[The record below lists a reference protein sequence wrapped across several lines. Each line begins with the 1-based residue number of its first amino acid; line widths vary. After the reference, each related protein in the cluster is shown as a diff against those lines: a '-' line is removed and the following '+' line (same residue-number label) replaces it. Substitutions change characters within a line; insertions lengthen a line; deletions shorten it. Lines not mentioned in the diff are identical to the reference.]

1 MSVRKRKWTTR
12 LGETKEAWV
21 VSYTGQNGAR
31 HIKTFDRKKDAD
43 AYHATVRVDVKA
55 GIHTTGKTTVAQ
67 AAATW
72 LADADTELERA
83 TVKTY
88 REHLR
93 LHIEPF
99 LGAVKL
105 SDLTVP
111 TVRAFMDKLRAE
123 GRSPDMIKRVIGDLG
138 SILADAQDHGLV
150 AQNVVRS
157 LSRNRKKRRQVEKRH
172 KANLRIGVD
181 IPTLDEIRAIIAH
194 LDGRRRPLI
203 LTAIFTGLRAS
214 ELRGLVW
221 LNVDLKKNEVHVRQR
236 ADRWGAIGRPKSA
249 SGERIVPLPP
259 MAANA
264 LREWKLQCPKS
275 ESGLVFP
282 TGVGT
287 IENHTNIIERAFKP
301 VQVKAGVV
309 DGNGKAKY
317 SPHQFRHFYASWCIN
332 RVADGGLGLPPK
344 MVQHRLGHSS
354 ITLTMDRYG
363 HLFPTGD
370 DGTEMATAEKALF
383 R

>member
-1 MSVRKRKWTTR
+1 MSVRKRRWTTR
-12 LGETKEAWV
+12 GGEAKEAWV
-21 VSYTGQNGAR
+21 VSYTGQNGSL
-31 HIKTFDRKKDAD
+31 HLKTFDRKKDAD

-55 GIHTTGKTTVAQ
+55 GIHTTGKTTVTQ
-67 AAATW
+67 AGETW
-72 LADADTELERA
+72 LADADARLERA

-88 REHLR
+88 REHLK

-99 LGAVKL
+99 IGNVRLA
-105 SDLTVP
+105 DLTVP
-111 TVRAFMDKLRAE
+111 TVRAFMDRLRAE
-123 GRSPDMIKRVIGDLG
+123 GRSPDMVKRVIGDLG
-138 SILADAQDHGLV
+138 SILADAQDRGSV

-157 LSRNRKKRRQVEKRH
+157 LARHKRRPEERRQR
-172 KANLRIGVD
+172 ANLKVGVE

-214 ELRGLVW
+214 ELRGLTW
-221 LNVDLKKNEVHVRQR
+221 DNVDLKKAELHVRQR
-236 ADRWGAIGRPKSA
+236 ADRYGAIGRPKSA
-249 SGERIVPLPP
+249 SGERIVPLPL
-259 MAANA
+259 AANA
-264 LREWKLQCPKS
+264 LREWKLQCPNS

-309 DGNGKAKY
+309 DECGKAKY

-332 RVADGGLGLPPK
+332 RPEDGGLGLPPK

-354 ITLTMDRYG
+354 ITMTMDRYG
-363 HLFPTGD
+363 HLFPNGD
-370 DGTEMATAEKALF
+370 DGATMAAAERALF